1 MPAVPPPPP
10 DPPPAPPPRTLGKS
24 LVALGLGALSL
35 VYLLNPGAGIID
47 LIPDNL
53 PILGNLDEAAA
64 TLLLLNCLAYFGLDL
79 RNLMG
84 RRSPRDPVQEAK
96 NVTPPGGY
104 GR

>member
-1 MPAVPPPPP
+1 MPAVPPTPP
-10 DPPPAPPPRTLGKS
+10 DPPAPSSRTLGKS
-24 LVALGLGALSL
+24 LAALGLGALSL

-64 TLLLLNCLAYFGLDL
+64 TLILLNCLAYLGLDL
-79 RNLMG
+79 RSLAG
-84 RRSPRDPVQEAK
+84 RRHRDPVSEAK
-96 NVTPPGGY
+96 NVTPPGGF